1 MADSFAHCGYC
12 GTAFSPAQ
20 PVFARVC
27 SSCGRTS
34 YRNPLPVAVTLV
46 PVTLE
51 HSQSLGL
58 LVIRR
63 SIPPKEG
70 QLALP
75 GGFISYGES
84 WQTGAVREV
93 WEETGL
99 KLEADAIR
107 LARVHSAPDSTI
119 LIFGIAP
126 VQAANVL
133 EGLQISNETSEI
145 TILDAFAPLGFPLHT
160 QVAEE
165 FFNGVFSA

>member
-1 MADSFAHCGYC
+1 MADSFAHCGFC
-12 GTAFSPAQ
+12 GTAFAPDQ

-27 SSCGRTS
+27 SGCGRTS

-46 PVTLE
+46 PVKLG
-51 HSQSLGL
+51 HSENLGL

-84 WQTGAVREV
+84 WQAGAVREV
-93 WEETGL
+93 EEETGL
-99 KLEADAIR
+99 KLEADSIR
-107 LARVHSAPDSTI
+107 LTNVLSAPDSTI

-126 VQAANVL
+126 VQAANIL
-133 EGLQISNETSEI
+133 EGLSISSETSEV
-145 TILDAFAPLGFPLHT
+145 TILESFAPLAFPLHT
-160 QVAEE
+160 QVTED
-165 FFNGVFSA
+165 FFNGVLGA

>member
-1 MADSFAHCGYC
+1 MADSFAHCGFC
-12 GTAFSPAQ
+12 GTEFSPDQ

-27 SSCGRTS
+27 SSCERTS

-46 PVTLE
+46 PVKLE
-51 HSQSLGL
+51 HSENLGL

-63 SIPPKEG
+63 SIPPHEG

-84 WQTGAVREV
+84 WQAGAVREV

-99 KLEADAIR
+99 QLEADSIR
-107 LARVHSAPDSTI
+107 LTEVLSAPDSTI

-133 EGLQISNETSEI
+133 EGLTISSETSEI
-145 TILDAFAPLGFPLHT
+145 TILETFAPLAFPLHT

-165 FFNGVFSA
+165 FFNGVFQS

>member
-1 MADSFAHCGYC
+1 MNDPFAHCGYC
-12 GTAFSPAQ
+12 GTAFAPDQ
-20 PVFARVC
+20 PVYTRVC

-34 YRNPLPVAVTLV
+34 YRNPTPVAVTLV
-46 PVTLE
+46 PVKLE
-51 HSQSLGL
+51 DTDTLGL

-93 WEETGL
+93 LEETGL
-99 KLEADAIR
+99 QLEADSIR
-107 LARVHSAPDSTI
+107 LASVLSAPDSTI

-126 VQAANVL
+126 VQAVNVL
-133 EGLQISNETSEI
+133 EGLSISSETSEV
-145 TILDAFAPLGFPLHT
+145 TVLKSFASLGFPLHT
-160 QVAEE
+160 QVAQE
-165 FFNGVFSA
+165 FFDGKFR

>member
-1 MADSFAHCGYC
+1 MADSFAHCGFC
-12 GTAFSPAQ
+12 GTEFSPDQ

-46 PVTLE
+46 PVKLE
-51 HSQSLGL
+51 NTENLGL

-63 SIPPKEG
+63 SIPPHEG

-84 WQTGAVREV
+84 WQAGAVREV

-99 KLEADAIR
+99 QLETDSIR
-107 LARVHSAPDSTI
+107 LTEVLSAPDSTI

-133 EGLQISNETSEI
+133 DGLTISSETSEVI
-145 TILDAFAPLGFPLHT
+145 VFEAFAPLGFPLHT
-160 QVAEE
+160 QVAQE
-165 FFNGVFSA
+165 FFDGVFRS